1 MMFYSDIS
9 LVRKLIN
16 KASHEGRPY
25 LFAVNFEGD
34 EALFIENPLHQ
45 QAIGF
50 CTPSAGNKKTRPAK
64 NQKGDIAPEPLPPEL
79 YKRKWD
85 IVQKA
90 LLRGDTYLANLT
102 VRTPIHCTTS
112 LESIFLQ
119 SSSPYQLYIPE
130 RFVCFSPERFVKIS
144 STGRISTNP
153 MKGTIDATLPNAGQ
167 SLLDD
172 IKETEEH
179 NTIVDLLRND
189 ISMWADDVHIKR
201 FRYVEKITTNAGEL
215 FQASSEIE
223 GQLPSDYRQH
233 MGDIIFD
240 MLPAGSCTG
249 APKKSTV
256 DIIRRAEGENRGYY
270 TGVFGYFD
278 GSSLD
283 SAVLIRFIEKENDS
297 FFFRS
302 GGGITARSNWKNEYQ
317 ETLQKIYLP
326 L

>member
-1 MMFYSDIS
+1 MFYSDVSI
-9 LVRKLIN
+9 VRELIN
-16 KASHEGRPY
+16 RASHEERPY

-34 EALFIENPLHQ
+34 EALFVDNPLNQ

-50 CTPSAGNKKTRPAK
+50 FTPFATNKTAHQPSGL
-64 NQKGDIAPEPLPPEL
+64 KGGIVPEPLSPGQ

-85 IVQKA
+85 IVREA
-90 LLRGDTYLANLT
+90 LLRGDTYLTNLT
-102 VRTPIHCTTS
+102 VRTPLQCTTS
-112 LESIFLQ
+112 LEAIFFQ
-119 SSSPYQLYIPE
+119 STSPYQLYVPE

-153 MKGTIDATLPNAGQ
+153 MKGTIDATLQNAEQ
-167 SLLDD
+167 TLLAD
-172 IKETEEH
+172 IKEIEEH

-189 ISMWADDVHIKR
+189 LGMWAEDVRINR

-215 FQASSEIE
+215 LQVSSEIE
-223 GQLPSDYRQH
+223 GQLPHDYRQH
-233 MGDIIFD
+233 LGDILFD

-256 DIIRRAEGENRGYY
+256 DLIHRTEGEPRGFY

-278 GSSLD
+278 GVSLD
-283 SAVLIRFIEKENDS
+283 SAVLIRFIEKTDGR

-302 GGGITARSNWKNEYQ
+302 GGGITARSNWKDEYQ
-317 ETLQKIYLP
+317 EILQKIYLP

>member
-1 MMFYSDIS
+1 
-9 LVRKLIN
+9 
-16 KASHEGRPY
+16 
-25 LFAVNFEGD
+25 
-34 EALFIENPLHQ
+34 
-45 QAIGF
+45 
-50 CTPSAGNKKTRPAK
+50 
-64 NQKGDIAPEPLPPEL
+64 
-79 YKRKWD
+79 
-85 IVQKA
+85 
-90 LLRGDTYLANLT
+90 
-102 VRTPIHCTTS
+102 
-112 LESIFLQ
+112 
-119 SSSPYQLYIPE
+119 
-130 RFVCFSPERFVKIS
+130 
-144 STGRISTNP
+144 
-153 MKGTIDATLPNAGQ
+153 
-167 SLLDD
+167 
-172 IKETEEH
+172 
-179 NTIVDLLRND
+179 
-189 ISMWADDVHIKR
+189 
-201 FRYVEKITTNAGEL
+201 
-215 FQASSEIE
+215 
-223 GQLPSDYRQH
+223 